1 MSETSDFAQ
10 PHRFFFVHI
19 RRTAGGALRRRL
31 INHFGEFAVYPTRGV
46 DGTDPVKL
54 MLSVEHLRERLAAR
68 GDQIRVLTCHLPL
81 CTVEQIEG
89 SFTTMTLLRDPVER
103 TLSSLR
109 DDRETN
115 PTSHSSLEQI
125 YDAGGRFTALR
136 HNEMTKELSFTP
148 AENAGMAK
156 VLSLSPAEIA
166 RPDAPQVELGPRP
179 PRARQGAPR
188 RRRRRRSPGALR
200 GLLRRALDPVRLG
213 PRRTR
218 ARQHH
223 GCGRGLGEL
232 PRPAERGQRAR
243 HRALRI
249 REAAGLEPRLITRV
263 GEWMFS
269 PGEMRASSMFL
280 ATCTAAA
287 ALVFALFGGV
297 ATAASMDRAA
307 TATPPMPVRRRATR
321 IGCARTAAPS
331 KRAMSAPPMRPRGDA
346 QAEAD
351 LRECLH
357 PPGRHVHRRGR

>member
-115 PTSHSSLEQI
+115 PTSHGSLEQI

-166 RPDAPQVELGPRP
+166 RPDAPRVELGQ
-179 PRARQGAPR
+179 ATSSAPR
-188 RRRRRRSPGALR
+188 SASPASTPSVSRSASRISATSSRPGSAGTSANPSASTPRLR
-200 GLLRRALDPVRLG
+200 SRSRRA
-213 PRRTR
+213 
-218 ARQHH
+218 
-223 GCGRGLGEL
+223 
-232 PRPAERGQRAR
+232 
-243 HRALRI
+243 
-249 REAAGLEPRLITRV
+249 
-263 GEWMFS
+263 
-269 PGEMRASSMFL
+269 
-280 ATCTAAA
+280 
-287 ALVFALFGGV
+287 
-297 ATAASMDRAA
+297 
-307 TATPPMPVRRRATR
+307 
-321 IGCARTAAPS
+321 
-331 KRAMSAPPMRPRGDA
+331 SAPG
-346 QAEAD
+346 
-351 LRECLH
+351 
-357 PPGRHVHRRGR
+357 

>member
-1 MSETSDFAQ
+1 MSDASNSAE

-125 YDAGGRFTALR
+125 YDAGGRFTVLR

-166 RPDAPQVELGPRP
+166 RPDAPRVELGRGHLERAKERLAGVDAVGLQERFEDFCDELSTRFGWDLGEPERVNTTAAVEVSESF
-179 PRARQGAPR
+179 RARL
-188 RRRRRRSPGALR
+188 SEDN
-200 GLLRRALDPVRLG
+200 ALDIEFDIAPSGRRLARDIRGTRGWVKCERVRCSWRLAQ
-213 PRRTR
+213 P
-218 ARQHH
+218 RQHS
-223 GCGRGLGEL
+223 CSRSLVVSSPL
-232 PRPAERGQRAR
+232 P
-243 HRALRI
+243 
-249 REAAGLEPRLITRV
+249 
-263 GEWMFS
+263 
-269 PGEMRASSMFL
+269 SMH
-280 ATCTAAA
+280 
-287 ALVFALFGGV
+287 
-297 ATAASMDRAA
+297 RAA
-307 TATPPMPVRRRATR
+307 TATPPTPVRRRATR
-321 IGCARTAAPS
+321 IGCARTTAPS

-357 PPGRHVHRRGR
+357 PPGRHAHRRGR